1 VNGYVND
8 DDTPLTK
15 CSVACNGK
23 CCVGPGKYSY
33 NGDYTNPCQSF
44 TGKICMD
51 GSCHGRGACFNGV
64 IPTIVNSCNGTRAC
78 SGVAANKGKAGHFES
93 SCVGDRVCEFAG
105 ASGFTA
111 GVSSGAISNI
121 TKSCIG
127 YRACYGAGV
136 EKLFPAEKPVV
147 KTKSK

>member
-1 VNGYVND
+1 M
-8 DDTPLTK
+8 
-15 CSVACNGK
+15 SVQ
-23 CCVGPGKYSY
+23 KYSY

-44 TGKICMD
+44 TGKICLD
-51 GSCHGRGACFNGV
+51 GSCHGVGACFNGV
-64 IPTIVNSCNGTRAC
+64 IPTVINSCNGTRAC

-105 ASGFTA
+105 ASFTT

-127 YRACYGAGV
+127 YRACYGAGAGV
-136 EKLFPAEKPVV
+136 GFGEATGRTHQYLRRSRSLSFAKLVV
-147 KTKSK
+147 SSTTTTSNITQ

>member
-1 VNGYVND
+1 
-8 DDTPLTK
+8 
-15 CSVACNGK
+15 
-23 CCVGPGKYSY
+23 
-33 NGDYTNPCQSF
+33 
-44 TGKICMD
+44 MD

-111 GVSSGAISNI
+111 GVSSGVVSNI

-127 YRACYGAGV
+127 YRACYGAGAGV
-136 EKLFPAEKPVV
+136 GFGYSTGPIVSVLNNCCSGSKICQFANDTTIQKLCPAEKPVL
-147 KTKSK
+147 